1 MKRLLLTC
9 TDLMAIQFLVPH
21 VKYLSSH
28 GFSVELACSVV
39 GDRLGDL
46 HRELDGIA
54 PIHTVRL
61 VRSPFSPA
69 NRHGYGDLKRIID
82 GGSYDIIWTNE
93 PVMGVMT
100 RLAARGARRR
110 GTRVVYMV
118 HGFHFYKGAPLVN
131 WMIYYPVEKFCS
143 RFCDMIITI
152 NEEDH
157 RRAATFH
164 AKRVEKIPGVGVNLD
179 RFSTDVNTRSEWR
192 KKLGLADDDIALLTV
207 GELHKGKNQQTVIR
221 AIRKINNP
229 HIRYFLC
236 GKGEEEA
243 NLKKLAVGCGLK
255 KQVHFL
261 GYRRDIAEIM
271 CACDIFAFLSLREG
285 LPRALMESMASGL
298 PVVCTG
304 IRGNVDLIE
313 DGKGG
318 FVVPG
323 DAGEVAD
330 AIKKLID
337 SPGLRAEMGACNEK
351 AVEIFKEENAV
362 EAVENIMRSV
372 KYIDE

>member
-164 AKRVEKIPGVGVNLD
+164 AKRVEKIDGIGVDTQKFASCSVD
-179 RFSTDVNTRSEWR
+179 RGHKRAELGIPEDAFFVVSVGELKEHKNHEAIIRALAAVRNPDIYYGICGRGELEGHLVDIASEFRVSDKVKFFGYR
-192 KKLGLADDDIALLTV
+192 KDIPEILHAADLFAFPSKRDGLGLAAL
-207 GELHKGKNQQTVIR
+207 
-221 AIRKINNP
+221 
-229 HIRYFLC
+229 
-236 GKGEEEA
+236 EA
-243 NLKKLAVGCGLK
+243 
-255 KQVHFL
+255 
-261 GYRRDIAEIM
+261 
-271 CACDIFAFLSLREG
+271 
-285 LPRALMESMASGL
+285 MASGL
-298 PVVCTG
+298 PLLTSD
-304 IRGNVDLIE
+304 IRGISDYVVNGVTGYSYATDDIN
-313 DGKGG
+313 G
-318 FVVPG
+318 FAEG
-323 DAGEVAD
+323 LRRYADDAG
-330 AIKKLID
+330 
-337 SPGLRAEMGACNEK
+337 LRSRIGQKNAQAAAGYDICR
-351 AVEIFKEENAV
+351 IEENV
-362 EAVENIMRSV
+362 LRLMN
-372 KYIDE
+372 YDE

>member
-1 MKRLLLTC
+1 M
-9 TDLMAIQFLVPH
+9 
-21 VKYLSSH
+21 
-28 GFSVELACSVV
+28 
-39 GDRLGDL
+39 
-46 HRELDGIA
+46 
-54 PIHTVRL
+54 
-61 VRSPFSPA
+61 
-69 NRHGYGDLKRIID
+69 
-82 GGSYDIIWTNE
+82 
-93 PVMGVMT
+93 
-100 RLAARGARRR
+100 
-110 GTRVVYMV
+110 
-118 HGFHFYKGAPLVN
+118 
-131 WMIYYPVEKFCS
+131 
-143 RFCDMIITI
+143 
-152 NEEDH
+152 
-157 RRAATFH
+157 
-164 AKRVEKIPGVGVNLD
+164 
-179 RFSTDVNTRSEWR
+179 
-192 KKLGLADDDIALLTV
+192 
-207 GELHKGKNQQTVIR
+207 
-221 AIRKINNP
+221 
-229 HIRYFLC
+229 
-236 GKGEEEA
+236 
-243 NLKKLAVGCGLK
+243 
-255 KQVHFL
+255 HFL

>member
-1 MKRLLLTC
+1 
-9 TDLMAIQFLVPH
+9 
-21 VKYLSSH
+21 
-28 GFSVELACSVV
+28 
-39 GDRLGDL
+39 
-46 HRELDGIA
+46 
-54 PIHTVRL
+54 
-61 VRSPFSPA
+61 
-69 NRHGYGDLKRIID
+69 
-82 GGSYDIIWTNE
+82 
-93 PVMGVMT
+93 MGVMT

-118 HGFHFYKGAPLVN
+118 HGFHFYQGAPLVN

-179 RFSTDVNTRSEWR
+179 RFSPDVNTRSEWR

-221 AIRKINNP
+221 AINKINNP

-243 NLKKLAVGCGLK
+243 NLKKLAVGCGLE

-323 DAGEVAD
+323 DVGEVAD